1 MVRLAKAF
9 TRAHIVGPN
18 LSPRPDSPALS
29 VTETKQRPVRKEAN
43 EYRANLLVRVA
54 AAYEFQATS
63 AQKQPKDGRYQASA
77 DALYKLYHA
86 LEAIPLDD
94 PRLVACYRLEM
105 IEWGGPV
112 DEISRCFTE
121 RHRPLDRSIWLRS
134 TRRGR
139 SREIFR

>member
-63 AQKQPKDGRYQASA
+63 AQKQPKDGRYQA
-77 DALYKLYHA
+77 
-86 LEAIPLDD
+86 
-94 PRLVACYRLEM
+94 RLMRFTSSTTPWKRSLSM
-105 IEWGGPV
+105 IRDLLHVTG
-112 DEISRCFTE
+112 SR
-121 RHRPLDRSIWLRS
+121 
-134 TRRGR
+134 
-139 SREIFR
+139 